1 MTTNINGRGRVTVT
15 LRCRLQVT
23 EYVLRW
29 ISVSVFRPTGLNT
42 AQVTKDM
49 QHIQC
54 KN

>member
-1 MTTNINGRGRVTVT
+1 MTTNINGRGRVMVT
-15 LRCRLQVT
+15 LKCRLAIT

-29 ISVSVFRPTGLNT
+29 ILVSVLRPTGTNA